1 MRTMLGILALTALA
15 ACSSEEAGS
24 GPASESVAES
34 QPAARSG
41 GTNAAVTLP
50 RLAYVYR
57 LGFLLPDAKLAA
69 TQDSHA
75 ALCAQM
81 GPSRCQLLSLN
92 RGAGEEGNDGATLS
106 LRVATAEAQGFA
118 RQLGQ
123 SVEQAGGRTA
133 DTKVAADDVSKAMI
147 DAEARTRQ
155 RELLVARMTEV
166 LRSRTGKLSEIV
178 ETERGVAQAQ
188 EELDQARTLLADLRG
203 RVAMSRFDLRYASIA
218 PATSMGSV
226 STQLAEAAQGSGAA
240 FLWGV
245 RSLATLALYLLPW
258 ALLAGLPL
266 LLWRR
271 FRRRASNAA

>member
-1 MRTMLGILALTALA
+1 MRTILGIMALAALA
-15 ACSSEEAGS
+15 ACSDEESGS
-24 GPASESVAES
+24 SPAAESVAEGRPS
-34 QPAARSG
+34 APADA
-41 GTNAAVTLP
+41 TNPSVTLP

-57 LGFLLPDAKLAA
+57 LGFLLPDARLAA
-69 TQDSHA
+69 TQDAHA

-92 RGAGEEGNDGATLS
+92 RGAGEEGSDGATLS

-123 SVEQAGGRTA
+123 SVAQAGGRTA
-133 DTKVAADDVSKAMI
+133 ETHVAAEDVSKAMI
-147 DAEARTRQ
+147 DAEARIRQ

-178 ETERGVAQAQ
+178 EAERGVAQAQ

-203 RVAMSRFDLRYASIA
+203 RVAMSRFDLRYAAIA
-218 PATSMGSV
+218 PATSMGTV
-226 STQLAEAAQGSGAA
+226 STQLAEAAQGSGAT

-266 LLWRR
+266 LVWRR
-271 FRRRASNAA
+271 FRRRASDPV